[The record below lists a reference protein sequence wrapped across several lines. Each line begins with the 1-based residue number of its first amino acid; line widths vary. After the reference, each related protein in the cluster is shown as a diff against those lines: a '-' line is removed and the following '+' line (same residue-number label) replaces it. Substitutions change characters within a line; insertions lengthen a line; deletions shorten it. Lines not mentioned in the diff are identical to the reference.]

1 MLLNHYSGT
10 YYCCPMTKNTATSRL
25 PGDEVEPL
33 SICGK
38 TMALEVGL
46 SKLVYIYISIYI
58 TAGSC
63 NYKMVK

>member
-1 MLLNHYSGT
+1 
-10 YYCCPMTKNTATSRL
+10 MTKNSAASRL
-25 PGDEVEPL
+25 PGDEVEQL
-33 SICGK
+33 SIYGK
-38 TMALEVGL
+38 IMALGVGL